1 MSSWNWQADKDDVSS
16 AAACFG
22 ALKHPRKML
31 LSDPSGSDL
40 TGVPFSICYPFDSSF
55 YLRSVSKTQPILCVK
70 KQWDLHR
77 MTWMRTKDARPNDNG
92 LNNKRLYNN
101 VLNEGRSNEGGS
113 NEGGSNEDYPTKT
126 IQRWR
131 RTIGMTDDCPYD
143 NQKVPHSTG
152 TPNQLPSSQLVYYV
166 GSDVPSAIG
175 LVHLDLIFMWN
186 LQLVALALR
195 I

>member
-55 YLRSVSKTQPILCVK
+55 YLRSVSKTQPMLCVK

-77 MTWMRTKDARPNDNG
+77 MKWMRTKDARPNDNG
-92 LNNKRLYNN
+92 LNNERLYNN
-101 VLNEGRSNEGGS
+101 VLI
-113 NEGGSNEDYPTKT
+113 EGGSNEDYPTMTKDHRDDKWPLGWQMTVHMT
-126 IQRWR
+126 IKRSP
-131 RTIGMTDDCPYD
+131 I
-143 NQKVPHSTG
+143 
-152 TPNQLPSSQLVYYV
+152 QLSSSQLVYY
-166 GSDVPSAIG
+166 GPDVPSAIG

-195 I
+195 T

>member
-55 YLRSVSKTQPILCVK
+55 YLRSVQRPNLCYVLKSSGIYIGWRGWGPKTPGPTTM
-70 KQWDLHR
+70 DS
-77 MTWMRTKDARPNDNG
+77 TTKDSTTMYSSKADPM
-92 LNNKRLYNN
+92 
-101 VLNEGRSNEGGS
+101 
-113 NEGGSNEDYPTKT
+113 KT

-152 TPNQLPSSQLVYYV
+152 PPNQLSSSQLVYY

>member
-55 YLRSVSKTQPILCVK
+55 YLRSVSKTQPMLCVK

-92 LNNKRLYNN
+92 LNNERLYNN
-101 VLNEGRSNEGGS
+101 VLI
-113 NEGGSNEDYPTKT
+113 EGGSNEDYPTMTKDHRDD
-126 IQRWR
+126 RWLSIWQSKGPPFNCR
-131 RTIGMTDDCPYD
+131 PVNWFIMGLTCL
-143 NQKVPHSTG
+143 V
-152 TPNQLPSSQLVYYV
+152 QLV
-166 GSDVPSAIG
+166 
-175 LVHLDLIFMWN
+175 LFT
-186 LQLVALALR
+186 
-195 I
+195 

>member
-55 YLRSVSKTQPILCVK
+55 YLRSVSKTQPMLCVK

-92 LNNKRLYNN
+92 LNNERIYNN
-101 VLNEGRSNEGGS
+101 VLI
-113 NEGGSNEDYPTKT
+113 EDSKADPTKT

-131 RTIGMTDDCPYD
+131 RTIRMTKDHRDDRWLSIWQSKGPPFNCPPV
-143 NQKVPHSTG
+143 N
-152 TPNQLPSSQLVYYV
+152 
-166 GSDVPSAIG
+166 
-175 LVHLDLIFMWN
+175 
-186 LQLVALALR
+186 
-195 I
+195 